1 MIWAVVIFF
10 LVAALL
16 LVYTLFG
23 RKLVKTKNGV
33 MPLPQD
39 SQVLNSFMNDSSKGP
54 VGATE
59 ENLKGGDAG
68 RIRRVFKRDADEQ
81 AKFQQKSNESNL

>member
-10 LVAALL
+10 LVASLL
-16 LVYTLFG
+16 LAYIVFG
-23 RKLVKTKNGV
+23 SKLIKAKNGV

-59 ENLKGGDAG
+59 ENLKSGDGG

-81 AKFQQKSNESNL
+81 AKFQ